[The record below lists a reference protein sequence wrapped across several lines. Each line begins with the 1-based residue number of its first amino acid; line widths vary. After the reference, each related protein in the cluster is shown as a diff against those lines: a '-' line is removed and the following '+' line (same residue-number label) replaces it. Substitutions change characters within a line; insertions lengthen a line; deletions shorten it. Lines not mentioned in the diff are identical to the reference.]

1 MRKLMRETIKIIR
14 DNGGSD
20 VIVSQGSRHTRIHFT
35 CHDGRRR
42 MLLIPQGHAKSHI
55 AIGIRSRVRR
65 LTKLELAGVVVGR
78 ADADASVLLM
88 RPASSVRK
96 PAAT

>member
-14 DNGGSD
+14 DSGGSH
-20 VIVSQGSRHTRIHFT
+20 VIVTQGSRHTRIHFT
-35 CHDGRRR
+35 DHDGRRR
-42 MLLIPQGHAKSHI
+42 MVVIPQGHAKSHI
-55 AIGIRSRVRR
+55 AAGIRSRVRR
-65 LTKLELAGVVVGR
+65 LIRLELARSEEGR
-78 ADADASVLLM
+78 ADVDASVALM